1 MRNKR
6 CDTSVAGGG
15 ELCAFKSRGRSWP
28 VALAL
33 GLATVGAAL
42 EGAAETANKLG
53 AARLAQGADQ
63 PRISV
68 AATIVAEP
76 ASQTPLAIHIGP
88 PALLPEMSF
97 VRLRGLP
104 PTVSLSEGHS
114 IGPGSWAVP
123 LTALPTLKADIPT
136 GIAGRTEIVISL
148 VNIDGTQLAEARTA
162 LVVGTL
168 GMMTPTTKAPVE
180 LAAKRP
186 GLVVP
191 PVVSSEEFRRGE
203 RLVAQGDRYFAEGK
217 VAGARLFFRQ
227 AADIGLAL
235 GAIRLAATYDP
246 AELSRYQ
253 VLGITPDLAEARKW
267 YERAREMG
275 APEAEQRLARLGG
288 N

>member
-6 CDTSVAGGG
+6 CETSVAGGG
-15 ELCAFKSRGRSWP
+15 ELCTFKSRGRSWP

-42 EGAAETANKLG
+42 EGAAGPANKLG

-76 ASQTPLAIHIGP
+76 ESQTPLAIRIGP
-88 PALLPEMSF
+88 PGLLPGMSF

-104 PTVSLSEGHS
+104 PTVSLSEGYA

-123 LTALPTLKADIPT
+123 LAALPTLKAHIPT
-136 GIAGRTEIVISL
+136 GIAGRSDIVISL
-148 VNIDGTQLAEARTA
+148 ISIDGMQLAEASTA

-180 LAAKRP
+180 PPAKLS
-186 GLVVP
+186 GMVVA
-191 PVVSSEEFRRGE
+191 PVLSSEELRRGE
-203 RLVAQGDRYFAEGK
+203 RLVVQGNQYFAEGK

-246 AELSRYQ
+246 AELSRFQ

-267 YERAREMG
+267 YERARELG